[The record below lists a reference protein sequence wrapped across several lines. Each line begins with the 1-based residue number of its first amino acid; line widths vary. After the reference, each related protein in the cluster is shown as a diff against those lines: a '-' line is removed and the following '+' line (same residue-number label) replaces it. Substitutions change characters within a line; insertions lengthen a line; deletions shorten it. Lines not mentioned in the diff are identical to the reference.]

1 MGAKK
6 VVVYEPTKRYCQFI
20 TKNIALNHVN
30 ADVNPSGIGEADT
43 IMVMEPFDLTSKNR
57 ERPRK
62 EIVKLK
68 NAADVITE
76 SGADIAK
83 IDCGG
88 AEVCLVKVPN
98 ETLRKI
104 RYYILELHGE
114 ETRKTYIKVHKRG
127 I

>member
-1 MGAKK
+1 MLLLDDGAKK

-83 IDCGG
+83 IDCGE
-88 AEVCLVKVPN
+88 AEVCLVKVP
-98 ETLRKI
+98 
-104 RYYILELHGE
+104 ILHTGV
-114 ETRKTYIKVHKRG
+114 TRGRNQEN
-127 I
+127 